1 MYNVTTPTTGGVRRS
16 ALICLS
22 DLHDQ
27 AMRTCKSG
35 AWWEAAPFRA
45 LANVSAVY
53 DQRPSRKEFDEEWAA
68 LRASGSGERGIF
80 SRSACMDKV
89 QSLPHRSGANNDGST
104 IAFGTNPCSEIILRP
119 FQFCNL
125 TEVCVMMVCS
135 FFCNDVIPVNIHR
148 WWYVRVMVLQNC
160 CAR

>member
-1 MYNVTTPTTGGVRRS
+1 MRRS

-22 DLHDQ
+22 DLHD
-27 AMRTCKSG
+27 ADMRTCKSG

-53 DQRPSRKEFDEEWAA
+53 DGRPSRADFDVEWDA
-68 LRASGSGERGIF
+68 LRDSGSGERGIF
-80 SRSACMDKV
+80 SRGACVDKV
-89 QSLPHRSGANNDGST
+89 RSLPHRSAAAAGED

-125 TEVCVMMVCS
+125 TEVCVVPAWRHGLAWSCD
-135 FFCNDVIPVNIHR
+135 FWVAP
-148 WWYVRVMVLQNC
+148 
-160 CAR
+160 